1 MLNIHFILYVRNY
14 SSIFYTKSQ
23 LRVLS
28 SESSINHI
36 GYSLGLGAQ
45 TETLMVVTGICLV
58 IVIVYGTLEI
68 YFHKVVG
75 FRQKKSW
82 KI

>member
-1 MLNIHFILYVRNY
+1 MLYQ
-14 SSIFYTKSQ
+14 SQ
-23 LRVLS
+23 LQVLS
-28 SESSINHI
+28 FRSSINQT
-36 GYSLGLGAQ
+36 GYTLGLVAQ

-58 IVIVYGTLEI
+58 IGIVYGTLEI

-82 KI
+82 EDIRYTTRV

>member
-1 MLNIHFILYVRNY
+1 MLYR
-14 SSIFYTKSQ
+14 SQ

-28 SESSINHI
+28 SKPSINHI
-36 GYSLGLGAQ
+36 GYTLGLGAQ

-58 IVIVYGTLEI
+58 IVIVYGALEI

-75 FRQKKSW
+75 FKQKKSW

>member
-1 MLNIHFILYVRNY
+1 MLNIHFILFVCGRFFY
-14 SSIFYTKSQ
+14 IFYQSQ

-28 SESSINHI
+28 FKSSINNT
-36 GYSLGLGAQ
+36 GYTLGLGAQ

-58 IVIVYGTLEI
+58 IGIVYGTLEI

-75 FRQKKSW
+75 FRQKKLW
-82 KI
+82 KL

>member
-1 MLNIHFILYVRNY
+1 MCVRFFYILYQ
-14 SSIFYTKSQ
+14 SQ

-28 SESSINHI
+28 FKSSINNI
-36 GYSLGLGAQ
+36 GYILGLGAQ
-45 TETLMVVTGICLV
+45 TETLLVVTGICLV
-58 IVIVYGTLEI
+58 IGIVYGTLEI

-75 FRQKKSW
+75 FRQKRLW